1 MVKSIDYASRNPQ
14 FSSQHLQGNWQLSAT
29 PVLEDLVPT
38 YVGIASTGHTDTE
51 GGKTAIYVINKQILL
66 KKDRKSVV

>member
-1 MVKSIDYASRNPQ
+1 VVKSIDYASRNPQ

-66 KKDRKSVV
+66 KKT